1 MTTANIVAKSRC
13 CRRGSVAF

>member
-1 MTTANIVAKSRC
+1 MTTANIVAKRRC